1 MYLKDSIGSTQATL
15 WFQSVQ
21 GSVDGKRVHLG
32 TRAVFYPDKRLVVIE
47 HWGPN
52 GKDENLVLVPSVGM
66 SKEEAIL
73 FLHQHGCS
81 VPADTLRDAQ
91 EKQMTGERK

>member
-1 MYLKDSIGSTQATL
+1 MYQKDSIGSTPATL

-32 TRAVFYPDKRLVVIE
+32 TRADFYPEKRLVVIE

-52 GKDENLVLVPSVGM
+52 GKDENLVMVPSTEM
-66 SKEEAIL
+66 SKEEVIL
-73 FLHQHGCS
+73 FLHERGYS
-81 VPADTLRDAQ
+81 VPSDTLRNAQ
-91 EKQMTGERK
+91 EKQNR

>member
-1 MYLKDSIGSTQATL
+1 MYQKEFIGSTPLML
-15 WFQSVQ
+15 WFQSAQ

-32 TRAVFYPDKRLVVIE
+32 TQAYFYPEKRLIVIE

-52 GKDENLVLVPSVGM
+52 GRDESLVLAPTAEM

-73 FLHQHGCS
+73 FLHKRGYS
-81 VPADTLRDAQ
+81 IPSDALRNAR
-91 EKQMTGERK
+91 EKQ